1 MKNTYSIICLALLLF
16 LAACGGDSQKNSDN
30 AAQEQAPV
38 AVAPKGKK
46 FAPKKRVSSLT
57 AEEREAAIKN
67 KIAQIDGISI
77 DTFLYSRGIK
87 FGIVQPNL
95 MGEDI
100 TQDISDRIVMKL
112 LQISCQNGISGLG
125 TSPYFIF
132 GTEIMQT
139 GRAVTATTPQKMTV
153 QYQLTF
159 VVKNNVT
166 GDVYA
171 TATQDV
177 LGVGNSFIE
186 ANQNFVKEIKNTA
199 ALQGMLKTASD
210 RIIEWYNSNVQT
222 IKNHI
227 ESSAQQGDYGY
238 ALALAMSVP
247 EQATEAFK
255 YAQSRVKELSKQF
268 LLKKSADMLNEMIAA
283 ISAAGD
289 DFDPTIGAYFKLI
302 PSGTEAHT
310 RAEQV
315 YNSYRAKC
323 EARRKTLEDK
333 AERDEQAAR
342 ELEKISMQYAYEKE
356 ITEIEAH
363 KITARYTADVAIA
376 RANADA
382 SVAVANA
389 NAQGKI
395 GAAQAKAEGKK
406 NSLFGSIGYAISGT
420 FDRVF
425 KAVDKL

>member
-1 MKNTYSIICLALLLF
+1 
-16 LAACGGDSQKNSDN
+16 
-30 AAQEQAPV
+30 
-38 AVAPKGKK
+38 
-46 FAPKKRVSSLT
+46 
-57 AEEREAAIKN
+57 
-67 KIAQIDGISI
+67 
-77 DTFLYSRGIK
+77 
-87 FGIVQPNL
+87 
-95 MGEDI
+95 
-100 TQDISDRIVMKL
+100 
-112 LQISCQNGISGLG
+112 
-125 TSPYFIF
+125 
-132 GTEIMQT
+132 
-139 GRAVTATTPQKMTV
+139 
-153 QYQLTF
+153 
-159 VVKNNVT
+159 
-166 GDVYA
+166 
-171 TATQDV
+171 
-177 LGVGNSFIE
+177 
-186 ANQNFVKEIKNTA
+186 
-199 ALQGMLKTASD
+199 MLKTAGD
-210 RIIEWYNSNVQT
+210 RIIEWYNSNVET

-247 EQATEAFK
+247 EQAPEAFK

-342 ELEKISMQYAYEKE
+342 ELEKISMQYAHEKE
-356 ITEIEAH
+356 ITEIETH

-382 SVAVANA
+382 RVAVANA

>member
-1 MKNTYSIICLALLLF
+1 MKNTYSIICLALLLL

-30 AAQEQAPV
+30 AAPI
-38 AVAPKGKK
+38 AVATKGKK

-57 AEEREAAIKN
+57 AEERETAIKN

-186 ANQNFVKEIKNTA
+186 ANQNFVKEIKNTT

-210 RIIEWYNSNVQT
+210 RIIEWYNSNVET

-247 EQATEAFK
+247 EQAPEAFK

-283 ISAAGD
+283 ISAASD

-302 PSGTEAHT
+302 PSGAAEHT
-310 RAEQV
+310 RAEQI
-315 YNSYRAKC
+315 YNRYSAKC

-342 ELEKISMQYAYEKE
+342 ELEKISMLYAHEKE

-382 SVAVANA
+382 RVAVANA

-425 KAVDKL
+425 KAVDNL